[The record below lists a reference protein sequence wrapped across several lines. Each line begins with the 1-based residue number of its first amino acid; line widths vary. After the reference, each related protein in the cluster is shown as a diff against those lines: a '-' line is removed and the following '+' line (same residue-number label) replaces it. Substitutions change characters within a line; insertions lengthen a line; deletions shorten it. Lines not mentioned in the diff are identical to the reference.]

1 MCTCGMCFFVAI
13 FVCLFVVVVVVGGG
27 CSGGGGDDDGDDDD
41 DDNGVCVC
49 VCVCVCVPSGPILG
63 SFSPAKSQLARTE
76 SRYQVKVPKTILH
89 ILARIFLF
97 PP

>member
-1 MCTCGMCFFVAI
+1 MCFFVAI

-41 DDNGVCVC
+41 DDNGVC